1 MVSKKK
7 YTLMGQVFLS
17 YLINLGSEGGQMIIL
32 GFSQIRLNN
41 LSINWTRKYTDKLVK
56 AL

>member
-7 YTLMGQVFLS
+7 YTLMGQVFLN